1 MFYRNFVTI
10 LKFIIVVTLLL
21 VYYQFFFKDVIANY
35 SEDMTNIATML
46 KAFNDDEIGIKAPA
60 FTICMEPASK
70 KEILEKYNITSAF
83 FFLKEGSF
91 EHLKGKK
98 TMKEIIYE
106 TSYRLNKDFKIA
118 FTSLNH
124 FESANDSVYLNIGTN
139 PFSSYEHE
147 FFINVTEIYSIL
159 NGMCYIIQS
168 NLYIA
173 TQYSYILSVILGNDN
188 MTQKPNQMH
197 LIATSDDDAL
207 WTAQGFEGDAL
218 RLTVPDIEF
227 NNNTIKIDLEESIKT
242 KLLNCN
248 KNDNESYQKCLASGI
263 YYMIKASNCPDKC
276 TPMAIKSL
284 HDKYFGEGEN
294 LCNSLGNEACLI
306 RDMMKLTGNIS
317 LCDSEIQC
325 HIKTYYG
332 SGQIL
337 KQPPTK
343 LYLDDGDRADLL
355 LMATSRTRQVMK
367 EYRIYDTA
375 GMVGTVGGSLGLF
388 LGFSFYGAL
397 SDILEFLVK
406 KIARQ
411 EYKK

>member
-1 MFYRNFVTI
+1 MELKNFVTF
-10 LKFIIVVTLLL
+10 LKSIIVIILFI
-21 VYYQFFFKDVIANY
+21 VYYQFFFKDVIASY
-35 SEDMTNIATML
+35 YEDMTNIARVVKT
-46 KAFNDDEIGIKAPA
+46 FNDDEIGIHAPA

-70 KEILEKYNITSAF
+70 EEVLEKYNITSAF

-91 EHLKGKK
+91 EHLNGKK

-106 TSYRLNKDFKIA
+106 ASFRLNKDFKIA

-147 FFINVTEIYSIL
+147 FFINVTETYSIL

-173 TQYSYILSVILGNDN
+173 TQYSYILSVILENDN
-188 MTQKPNQMH
+188 MTQKPKQMH
-197 LIATSDDDAL
+197 LTATSDDDAL
-207 WTAQGFEGDAL
+207 WTAQGFGGDAL
-218 RLTVPDIEF
+218 RLTVPDIKF
-227 NNNTIKIDLEESIKT
+227 NNKTIKIDLEESIKT

-248 KNDNESYQKCLASGI
+248 NIDKIYQKCMARGI
-263 YYMIKASNCPDKC
+263 NIMLKTSNCPDKC

-284 HDKYFGEGEN
+284 HDKYFGDGEN
-294 LCNSLGNEACLI
+294 LCNSLENEACII

-317 LCDSEIQC
+317 HCESQC
-325 HIKTYYG
+325 HTKNYHG

-337 KQPPTK
+337 KQSPNR

-397 SDILEFLVK
+397 SDILDLLVK